1 MDGNG
6 ETTIFYIKIWNHPI
20 ETTIYKWLALG
31 FQVVYLWMIF
41 HHRLW
46 LYVGFLPFTSSKHP
60 PCPSS
65 QRSLQLAWGLKPGIS
80 GEQISHEKRYHDMNH
95 QNTGWIIYRNPCI
108 MVYEIIPLQLGIT
121 GYYSISSIIIP
132 YILEI
137 ARNNQSFFIAQM
149 SVGRA
154 PLAFKQIK
162 FQQLTVKEKTSP

>member
-1 MDGNG
+1 MIGLGFPGCISLDDFPPQAMALCGVPTVHFIQASTMSIFSKIATARLRF
-6 ETTIFYIKIWNHPI
+6 ETGDFRRANQPRKKIW
-20 ETTIYKWLALG
+20 
-31 FQVVYLWMIF
+31 V
-41 HHRLW
+41 
-46 LYVGFLPFTSSKHP
+46 
-60 PCPSS
+60 
-65 QRSLQLAWGLKPGIS
+65 
-80 GEQISHEKRYHDMNH
+80 HDMNH
-95 QNTGWIIYRNPCI
+95 QNTGWLIYRNPCI